1 MDELGLNY
9 IYENYQTE
17 IYQNDLIEYYK
28 NSLENEISNNQKSFD
43 SVKCRDTKKEE
54 VEQYHHLLL
63 EIYAL
68 QRKELF
74 KMRKHKE
81 FEDSEIRKA
90 ELQIDLN
97 DLKVTGNEH

>member
-1 MDELGLNY
+1 MP
-9 IYENYQTE
+9 
-17 IYQNDLIEYYK
+17 
-28 NSLENEISNNQKSFD
+28 
-43 SVKCRDTKKEE
+43 RHKKEE